1 MFVLE
6 VLLSINPFQMSFSK
20 ETFAC
25 KRAFMLIFFSVFFS
39 LFGNNI
45 YSQIPTEVPDLPI
58 DPNALKNASPS
69 ELQDL
74 LKDNNNPQKKAGDDI
89 HKSLMDLQNKT
100 VIAKDSTQKDDFKKK
115 LYSPDAVY
123 GADLFKSDQ
132 ITELSEL
139 STPPLDYPIGVGDH
153 IVVSLWG
160 GADFEQDYIV
170 ARDGSIFPQGL
181 GKITVQG
188 LTFDNA
194 RKIIFDRF
202 KKVIPPSTNISVTLG
217 QPRSIVVQTS
227 GEVENPGPQVV
238 SAFTNA
244 LNVVALA
251 GGLSKFGNMRN
262 ILISRNGKII
272 DSIDVYKYLT
282 TGDYGRHLYLENNDF
297 VIVPFYDKQ
306 VLASGQFRRP
316 MFYQLKKNEGM
327 SALLKYTGGFA
338 TEAYQS
344 GGVIIRNVNEKQT
357 IKNVNFNAIGLKANG
372 NVIDEPLYDGDVI
385 VVNPINAGLNNKV
398 IVKGEVAY
406 PNVYEIRKGDR
417 LFDVINRAGGITP
430 NSYVDRAYVYK
441 GAGDSTNLRSDKIV
455 VSLADLNKNI
465 NSSYNIPI
473 EPNDVI
479 EVFNRNQFSDKQFVT
494 IEGEVRKPGK
504 FQRFGDMSLKDLL
517 YFANGLKPSA
527 EFGQIVVSSIV
538 NIDSSQR
545 GMKPTKTIIK
555 TYAIKINL
563 ELDSV
568 TENVKLKPYDEV
580 FVRKNPTFHLQENVK
595 IEGQVKYPGTYAK
608 LNNEERLS
616 SFIER
621 AGGLKEN
628 SNVDGAVLYRLHDD
642 AAEGNPLAKKIA
654 TTYLKDSSGK
664 IIDSNVSDAT
674 EPISIDLDKALKN
687 KNSKYDMVL
696 KEGDI
701 IYIPETNPVVTIKGA
716 VQSEL
721 KIYFDKEHNKLG
733 YYIDKAG
740 GFGIRPWRKRI
751 FVTYANGRSK
761 RTHNFGFIHFYPKV
775 DAGSTVTVPLK
786 PEGKNLGEV
795 ASQAFVTTLPL
806 VLVYLL
812 TRL

>member
-1 MFVLE
+1 
-6 VLLSINPFQMSFSK
+6 
-20 ETFAC
+20 
-25 KRAFMLIFFSVFFS
+25 MLILFSVFFILIS
-39 LFGNNI
+39 NNI
-45 YSQIPTEVPDLPI
+45 GAQVPAEVQDLPI

-69 ELQDL
+69 ELQNL
-74 LKDNNNPQKKAGDDI
+74 LRDNNNSQKKAGEDV
-89 HKSLMDLQNKT
+89 HKNLTALQNKN
-100 VIAKDSTQKDDFKKK
+100 VIAKDSTQRDDFRKK

-123 GADLFKSDQ
+123 GSDLFKSNQ

-160 GADFEQDYIV
+160 GADFEQDYAV

-194 RKIIFDRF
+194 RKIIYDRF
-202 KKVIPPSTNISVTLG
+202 KKVIPPSTNVSVTLG
-217 QPRSIVVQTS
+217 QPRSIVIQTS

-251 GGLSKFGNMRN
+251 GGVTKFGNMRN

-272 DSIDVYKYLT
+272 DSVDVYKYLT
-282 TGDYGRHLYLENNDF
+282 TGDYGKHLYLENNDF

-306 VLASGQFRRP
+306 VLASGQFKRP

-327 SALLKYTGGFA
+327 IALLKYAGGFA
-338 TEAYQS
+338 SEAYRS

-357 IKNVNFNAIGLKANG
+357 IKNVNFNAIGLKASDK
-372 NVIDEPLYDGDVI
+372 VVDEPLYDGDVI
-385 VVNPINAGLNNKV
+385 VVNPINSGLNNKV

-441 GAGDSTNLRSDKIV
+441 GAGDSTNLKSDKIV

-465 NSSYNIPI
+465 NSNYNIPI
-473 EPNDVI
+473 ESNDVI
-479 EVFNRNQFSDKQFVT
+479 EVFNRNQFSDKQYVT

-504 FQRFGDMSLKDLL
+504 FQRFGNMSLKDLL

-527 EFGQIVVSSIV
+527 EYGQIVVSSIL
-538 NIDSSQR
+538 NIDSSQH

-555 TYAIKINL
+555 TYSIKTNL

-568 TENVKLKPYDEV
+568 TENVKLKPYDQV
-580 FVRKNPTFHLQENVK
+580 FVRRNPAFHLQENVK
-595 IEGQVKYPGTYAK
+595 IEGQVKYPGTYSK

-628 SNVDGAVLYRLHDD
+628 SNVNGAVLYRLNDIAMSGD
-642 AAEGNPLAKKIA
+642 PLPKKNGMNYI
-654 TTYLKDSSGK
+654 KDSDGK
-664 IIDSNVSDAT
+664 IIDSSSSDPS

-701 IYIPETNPVVTIKGA
+701 IYIPEMNPVVTIKGA

-721 KIYFDKEHNKLG
+721 KIYYDKDHDKLG

-740 GFGIRPWRKRI
+740 GFGVRPWRKRI
-751 FVTYANGRSK
+751 FVTYANGRSR

-775 DAGSTVTVPLK
+775 GAGSTVVVPVK
-786 PEGKNLGEV
+786 PEGKNLGEI
-795 ASQAFVTTLPL
+795 ASQTFITTLPIL
-806 VLVYLL
+806 LVYLI

>member
-1 MFVLE
+1 
-6 VLLSINPFQMSFSK
+6 MSFSK

-25 KRAFMLIFFSVFFS
+25 KRAFILIFFSAFFIF
-39 LFGNNI
+39 FGNNI
-45 YSQIPTEVPDLPI
+45 YAQVPTELPDLPI

-69 ELQDL
+69 ELQNL
-74 LKDNNNPQKKAGDDI
+74 LKDNNNLQKKAGDDI
-89 HKSLMDLQNKT
+89 HKNLIDLQNKNI
-100 VIAKDSTQKDDFKKK
+100 IAKDSTQKDDFKKQ

-123 GADLFKSDQ
+123 GADLFKTNQ

-194 RKIIFDRF
+194 RKIIYDRF
-202 KKVIPPSTNISVTLG
+202 KKVIPPSTNISVALG
-217 QPRSIVVQTS
+217 QPRSIVIQTS

-251 GGLSKFGNMRN
+251 GGLTKFGNMRN

-327 SALLKYTGGFA
+327 MALLKYTGGFA

-385 VVNPINAGLNNKV
+385 VVNPINSGLNNKV

-430 NSYVDRAYVYK
+430 NSYVDRAYVFK
-441 GAGDSTNLRSDKIV
+441 GAGDSTNLKSDKIV

-479 EVFNRNQFSDKQFVT
+479 EVFNRNQFADKQFVT

-555 TYAIKINL
+555 TYSIKTNL

-568 TENVKLKPYDEV
+568 TENVKLKPYDQV

-595 IEGQVKYPGTYAK
+595 IEGQVKYPGTYSK
-608 LNNEERLS
+608 LNNDERLS

-621 AGGLKEN
+621 AGGVKEN

-654 TTYLKDSSGK
+654 TNSLKDSLGK

-687 KNSKYDMVL
+687 KDSKYDMVL

-795 ASQAFVTTLPL
+795 ASQALVTTLPL

>member
-1 MFVLE
+1 M
-6 VLLSINPFQMSFSK
+6 
-20 ETFAC
+20 
-25 KRAFMLIFFSVFFS
+25 
-39 LFGNNI
+39 
-45 YSQIPTEVPDLPI
+45 PDLPI

-69 ELQDL
+69 ELQDF
-74 LKDNNNPQKKAGDDI
+74 LKDNNSTQKKAGEDVHKVLDDR
-89 HKSLMDLQNKT
+89 KSKN
-100 VIAKDSTQKDDFKKK
+100 VISKDSTQKDNIKRT
-115 LYSPDAVY
+115 LYSPDALY
-123 GADLFKSDQ
+123 GADLFKSSQ
-132 ITELSEL
+132 IMQLSDL

-160 GADFEQDYIV
+160 GADFEQDYVV

-217 QPRSIVVQTS
+217 QPRSIVVQAS

-251 GGLSKFGNMRN
+251 GGTTKFGNLRN

-282 TGDYGRHLYLENNDF
+282 SGDYGKHLYLENNDF
-297 VIVPFYDKQ
+297 VIVPFYDKE
-306 VLASGQFRRP
+306 VLASGQFKRP
-316 MFYQLKKNEGM
+316 MYYQLKKNEGM
-327 SALLKYTGGFA
+327 LDLLKYTGGFA

-357 IKNVNFNAIGLKANG
+357 IKNINFNAIGLKANDIK
-372 NVIDEPLYDGDVI
+372 VDEPLFDGDVI
-385 VVNPINAGLNNKV
+385 VVNPINSGLNNKV

-417 LFDVINRAGGITP
+417 LFDIINRAGGITP

-441 GAGDSTNLRSDKIV
+441 GAGDSTNLKSDKIV
-455 VSLADLNKNI
+455 VSLADFNKDV

-473 EPNDVI
+473 EPNDII
-479 EVFNRNQFSDKQFVT
+479 EVFNRNQFSDRQFVT

-504 FQRFGDMSLKDLL
+504 YQKFGGMSLKDLL
-517 YFANGLKPSA
+517 YFADGLKPSA
-527 EFGQIVVSSIV
+527 EFGKIVVSSIV
-538 NIDSSQR
+538 NIDSSQQ
-545 GMKPTKTIIK
+545 GIKPTQTVIK
-555 TYAIKINL
+555 TYSVNTNL

-568 TENVKLKPYDEV
+568 TENVRLKPYDEV

-595 IEGQVKYPGTYAK
+595 VAGQVKYPGTYSK
-608 LNNEERLS
+608 LDNNERLS

-628 SNVDGAVLYRLHDD
+628 SNVAGAVLYRLQ
-642 AAEGNPLAKKIA
+642 EIKGNPLSNKSQVSYIR
-654 TTYLKDSSGK
+654 DSSGR
-664 IIDSNVSDAT
+664 IIDSIGSDNS

-687 KNSKYDMVL
+687 KDSKYDMVL
-696 KEGDI
+696 REGDL
-701 IYIPETNPVVTIKGA
+701 IYIPETNPVITVKGA

-721 KIYFDKEHNKLG
+721 KIYFDKEHDNLG

-751 FVTYANGRSK
+751 FVTYANGRSR
-761 RTHNFGFIHFYPKV
+761 RTHNFGFFHFYPKV
-775 DAGSTVTVPLK
+775 EAGSTVVVPLR

-795 ASQAFVTTLPL
+795 ASQTFVTSLPL
-806 VLVYLL
+806 LLVYLI